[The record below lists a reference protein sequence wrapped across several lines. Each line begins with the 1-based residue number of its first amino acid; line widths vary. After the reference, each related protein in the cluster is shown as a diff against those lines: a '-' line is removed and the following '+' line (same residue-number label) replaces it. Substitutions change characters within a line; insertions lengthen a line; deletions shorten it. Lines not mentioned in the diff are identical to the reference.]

1 MYYELAGPNS
11 KPLKKVDTPYIPEKE
26 LMEGYPDFADTKADR
41 QVEDTATTPQRGGQ
55 PKLSTYVRID
65 KTAKAYRTTNKK
77 GPPWAQGIRRVTV
90 NMDTK
95 Q

>member
-1 MYYELAGPNS
+1 
-11 KPLKKVDTPYIPEKE
+11 
-26 LMEGYPDFADTKADR
+26 MEGYPDFADPKADR
-41 QVEDTATTPQRGGQ
+41 KVEDAAATAPQRGGQ

-77 GPPWAQGIRRVTV
+77 GPPWAQVIRRVTV
-90 NMDTK
+90 DMDTK